1 MKLTSASLKTYR
13 CIERYEKLVSE
24 KQSTMVNHRQTLG
37 LAMDSSTRRELFA
50 EVKLDI
56 NGLSCLCSVKQ
67 LGLSFLEGIL
77 PN

>member
-1 MKLTSASLKTYR
+1 
-13 CIERYEKLVSE
+13 
-24 KQSTMVNHRQTLG
+24 
-37 LAMDSSTRRELFA
+37 MDSSTRRELFA

-77 PN
+77 QN